1 MDDSHHDE
9 NDKKDQWQNVLSLN
23 KTAAQ
28 MLTPED
34 YFALPMNGNLGTWR
48 KTTFKKF
55 IFNKKHMDAVG
66 AVYDDL
72 TGESEFMLNY
82 DELYMICVWMSMIC
96 DTWKMAKDTAT
107 MQHLDAALEW
117 ISRTFHYD
125 RENDSELPNLFT
137 DIDDE

>member
-1 MDDSHHDE
+1 
-9 NDKKDQWQNVLSLN
+9 
-23 KTAAQ
+23 

-34 YFALPMNGNLGTWR
+34 YFALPMNGNLGTWH
-48 KTTFKKF
+48 KTTFKQF

-107 MQHLDAALEW
+107 MQHLDAAVEW
-117 ISRTFHYD
+117 ISHTFRYN
-125 RENDSELPNLFT
+125 RENDPELPNLFT
-137 DIDDE
+137 DDDDETAANTATAGR